1 MIDANTIVG
10 GRYKVLRPL
19 GGGGMKL
26 VYLAE
31 DLRLASRPCALAE
44 MVDGFTNPDLQKQAV
59 AAFQR
64 EADMLAQLSNEHI
77 PRVFDRFS
85 DQNRHYLVMEYI
97 DGVTLEDRINASGGK
112 LPEAEVIDV
121 ALQVL
126 DTLEYLHGLAPP
138 VIYRDLKPSNV
149 MLSRN
154 QQAKLI
160 DFGIARHFQPM
171 SNATMIG
178 TQGYAPPEQ
187 YRGKVEARS
196 DIYALGATMHHA
208 LSGRDP
214 ALEPPFS
221 FPPLRSLCPTLTQAL
236 CDLVDDALK
245 YDVVLRVPDAADFK
259 RRLVAIR
266 DGHPYAATYSPSNPN
281 VVNLSGARQQ
291 QLPLGTPQA
300 APTPSAPTVL
310 SDAIDASCPRCGRR
324 IPIDSNFCSFCAT
337 NVTGRLGRI
346 AAEASS
352 EARTIVLQDVA
363 GTEPPPPRYEERP
376 RRALGPRHL
385 LWIVGIL
392 VALALFAIRPMLERQ
407 ADDSGG
413 YSAPDGGSSAPDS
426 GGSSAPEGGGE
437 SSSSDPRLQMLRQT
451 LDAQGYGAVKFK
463 MDGTTLVLWGSVPS
477 EVDRMMV
484 RSQAQLIAGVFSVE
498 DHLQV
503 RDEYAEP

>member
-10 GRYKVLRPL
+10 GRYKVLRAL

-77 PRVFDRFS
+77 PRVFDCFS

-97 DGVTLEDRINASGGK
+97 DGVTLEDRLKAAGGK

-121 ALQVL
+121 SLQIL
-126 DTLEYLHGLAPP
+126 DTLGYLHGLEPP

-160 DFGIARHFQPM
+160 DFGIARHFQPL

-187 YRGKVEARS
+187 YRGKVEVRS

-221 FPPLRSLCPTLTQAL
+221 FPPLRSLCPTLSQAL

-281 VVNLSGARQQ
+281 VVTVSGARQQ
-291 QLPLGTPQA
+291 QLPLGAPQSA
-300 APTPSAPTVL
+300 SVSAPSAPTVL
-310 SDAIDASCPRCGRR
+310 SEAIDASCPRCGRR

-337 NVTGRLGRI
+337 NVTGRLGRS
-346 AAEASS
+346 AAQAAP

-363 GTEPPPPRYEERP
+363 DFSPPPPRYEEPP
-376 RRALGPRHL
+376 RRALRPRHL
-385 LWIVGIL
+385 LWLVVIL
-392 VALALFAIRPMLERQ
+392 VAVALFAIRPMSQRE

-413 YSAPDGGSSAPDS
+413 YSAPDSGAPSA
-426 GGSSAPEGGGE
+426 
-437 SSSSDPRLQMLRQT
+437 SDPRLQMLRQT
-451 LDAQGYGAVKFK
+451 LDAQGYNSVNFK
-463 MDGTTLVLWGSVPS
+463 MDGTTLVLWGTVPS